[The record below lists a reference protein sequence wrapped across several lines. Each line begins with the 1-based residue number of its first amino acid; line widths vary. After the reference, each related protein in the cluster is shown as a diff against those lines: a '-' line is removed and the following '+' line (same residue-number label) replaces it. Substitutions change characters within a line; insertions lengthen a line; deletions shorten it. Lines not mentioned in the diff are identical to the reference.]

1 MKNNESSWTPM
12 AKQLL
17 SNWSVSSKI
26 LISKIFS
33 EQKRH
38 LKSSFLLNFRGEL
51 VDLRHRFQTAE
62 EENLLL
68 KYVNKVYT
76 VKKKWGDFPDT
87 FGLC

>member
-17 SNWSVSSKI
+17 CNWRESSEKKI
-26 LISKIFS
+26 VKIFS
-33 EQKRH
+33 EQRRH
-38 LKSSFLLNFRGEL
+38 LKSSFLFNFRGEL

-68 KYVNKVYT
+68 KYVNKVYN
-76 VKKKWGDFPDT
+76 VIKKMERFP
-87 FGLC
+87 